1 MNLILPL
8 EFSKYQTFAHTAKQL
23 IYGSQVMIITTHQFE
38 AIFERNI
45 YFALQLLR
53 YLKLDAR

>member
-8 EFSKYQTFAHTAKQL
+8 EFSKYQAFAHTAKQL
-23 IYGSQVMIITTHQFE
+23 IYGSQVTIITTYQFE
-38 AIFERNI
+38 VIFERNI